1 MSIKET
7 DKRDIKAS
15 LRHKLNL
22 RCLQA
27 DKLENP
33 GAIGKRS
40 SRIPKSSE
48 AWRERFGSHPIGM
61 RKLKEGSR

>member
-1 MSIKET
+1 MPIKET
-7 DKRDIKAS
+7 DKRDIKSS

-48 AWRERFGSHPIGM
+48 AGGRDFGVI
-61 RKLKEGSR
+61 LWYAEAEGGK